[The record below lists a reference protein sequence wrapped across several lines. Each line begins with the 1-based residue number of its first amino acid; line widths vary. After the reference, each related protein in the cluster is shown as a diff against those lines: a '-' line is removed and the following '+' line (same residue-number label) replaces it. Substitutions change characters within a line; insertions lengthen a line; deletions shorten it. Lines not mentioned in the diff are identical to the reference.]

1 MWMRALRWSLMVM
14 AAVGLTGGVAWGIGW
29 VGYVLGETKEALEL
43 KYDVA
48 VAEHAFDGRG
58 TGRVTVML
66 TLADEGRL
74 KPLHEVQLVIPG
86 REKNKDASH
95 SMDLVVAIDMVKA
108 DGGKRVGQVHV
119 LRELAERAEIR
130 LNTHTMDG
138 KMDPS
143 KRLHYVIP
151 VAEYLKNAPVPP
163 AAPAAA
169 PPPAAHAAVKT
180 TEDFY
185 AAVEAGELDKAEKLT
200 VPKRYPKEKLQK
212 MKDFLRL
219 DQAKVSEAYIGKEQ
233 SAIVTDEIAPREEG
247 SWRKAR
253 WGVSL
258 RLVDGNWLIRDF
270 DYLPDKEA
278 VETYLEDFR
287 KAEPNAEKA
296 KLGAAVAKPA
306 ADWPPPL
313 DREAV
318 VGMWMRPNGGQNE
331 HKLLWLRPNGDW
343 VRAAA
348 VGPES
353 AITKVEHVER
363 GIAWSVRNSAGPL
376 FYGPQLVVGEHSNP
390 ISHVS
395 RKQLVLGP
403 WMGSIVWV
411 DDYHRVAGETA
422 KHLEKLLEVD
432 D

>member
-1 MWMRALRWSLMVM
+1 MKALSVLVTLLF
-14 AAVGLTGGVAWGIGW
+14 AASTVSFAADA
-29 VGYVLGETKEALEL
+29 EKE
-43 KYDVA
+43 
-48 VAEHAFDGRG
+48 
-58 TGRVTVML
+58 
-66 TLADEGRL
+66 
-74 KPLHEVQLVIPG
+74 
-86 REKNKDASH
+86 
-95 SMDLVVAIDMVKA
+95 
-108 DGGKRVGQVHV
+108 
-119 LRELAERAEIR
+119 
-130 LNTHTMDG
+130 
-138 KMDPS
+138 
-143 KRLHYVIP
+143 
-151 VAEYLKNAPVPP
+151 
-163 AAPAAA
+163 
-169 PPPAAHAAVKT
+169 HAAVKT

-200 VPKRYPKEKLQK
+200 VPKRYPKETLQK

-233 SAIVTDEIAPREEG
+233 SAIVTDEIAPREEY
-247 SWRKAR
+247 KAGKGR

-258 RLVDGNWLIRDF
+258 RLVDGNWLIRYF
-270 DYLPDKEA
+270 DHLPDKEA
-278 VETYLEDFR
+278 VEKYLEGFR
-287 KAEPNAEKA
+287 EAEPNAEKA
-296 KLGAAVAKPA
+296 KLGA

-353 AITKVEHVER
+353 GITKLEHVER

-376 FYGPQLVVGEHSNP
+376 FYGPQLVVGQHSNP

-403 WMGSIVWV
+403 RMESIVSV

-422 KHLEKLLEVD
+422 KYLEKILEVD
-432 D
+432 DCHRVAGETAEPLEKILEVDP